1 MSDTAAFDHATA
13 IVIPAYN
20 AGRHLG
26 GVLER
31 VLAVVP
37 RDRIWVVD
45 DGSTDATAAVAAQHQ
60 VNLIRQSPNQGKAAA
75 LRTGFDATRAYE
87 RVITLDADGQH
98 DPADLPRFL
107 EAARAHRQDLVVGAR
122 TLGEGMP
129 GLRAFGN
136 RISSKIIGA
145 LAGCPIP
152 DSQSGY
158 RLHAR
163 ALIDSVAPAI
173 SPDARGFLFE
183 TELLVR
189 AGRQGYRIGSVPI
202 ATVYADQGSHFH
214 PGTELPRFLS
224 LFARLTYLVASGQA
238 GRRATPASA
247 PSRETTTGTEARW

>member
-1 MSDTAAFDHATA
+1 LSATAFDRATA

-20 AGRHLG
+20 AGRFLG
-26 GVLER
+26 DVLER
-31 VLAVVP
+31 VLAVAP

-45 DGSTDATAAVAAQHQ
+45 DGSSDDTAAVATQHQ
-60 VNLIRQSPNQGKAAA
+60 VQVIRQSPNQGKAAA
-75 LRTGFDATRAYE
+75 LRTGFHATRPYE

-107 EAARAHRQDLVVGAR
+107 DAARSRGDDLVVGAR

-136 RISSKIIGA
+136 RVSSKIIGA

-163 ALIDSVAPAI
+163 ALVDSVVPAI

-224 LFARLTYLVASGQA
+224 LFARLTYLVVSGQA
-238 GRRATPASA
+238 GRRATPAPGSTPEA
-247 PSRETTTGTEARW
+247 TPGTEARW

>member
-1 MSDTAAFDHATA
+1 VTPPQELEFAV
-13 IVIPAYN
+13 VIPAYN
-20 AGRHLG
+20 EAATIRGVVARTLRYAGR
-26 GVLER
+26 V
-31 VLAVVP
+31 
-37 RDRIWVVD
+37 IVVD
-45 DGSTDATAAVAAQHQ
+45 DGSVDGTSQALEGLPVTLLVHE
-60 VNLIRQSPNQGKAAA
+60 RNQGKAAGLWRGIEHA
-75 LRTGFDATRAYE
+75 LSLGVEA
-87 RVITLDADGQH
+87 VVTLDADGQH

>member
-1 MSDTAAFDHATA
+1 LSATAAHDTTAFDRETA

-20 AGRHLG
+20 AGRFLG
-26 GVLER
+26 GVLDR
-31 VLAVVP
+31 VLAIAP
-37 RDRIWVVD
+37 CDRIWVVD
-45 DGSTDATAAVAAQHQ
+45 DGSTDDSAAVATERR
-60 VNLIRQSPNQGKAAA
+60 VNVIRQSPNQGKAAA

-107 EAARAHRQDLVVGAR
+107 AAARARHDDLVVGAR

-136 RISSKIIGA
+136 RVSSLIIGA
-145 LAGCPIP
+145 LAGCAIP

-163 ALIDSVAPAI
+163 ALIDSVVPAI

-214 PGTELPRFLS
+214 PGSELPRFLS

-238 GRRATPASA
+238 GRRATPAPA
-247 PSRETTTGTEARW
+247 EARW